1 MKHFLQIFW
10 ARKKNHIPKTGSSPC
25 ISSSPLVT
33 QWLSRWLC
41 IQILD
46 IFILPCSISDDFFLR
61 SNFTFLQCIP
71 CKDLWRLTL
80 IRDCAVFII
89 LITFLYGIVVVL
101 QSVALNINQ
110 GYMDYLIDSVG
121 FTQVF
126 FPPVSV
132 SKWYHILYLSNQT
145 HMLQLDRTFIFST
158 IDCNRIKVSAT

>member
-1 MKHFLQIFW
+1 M
-10 ARKKNHIPKTGSSPC
+10 
-25 ISSSPLVT
+25 
-33 QWLSRWLC
+33 
-41 IQILD
+41 
-46 IFILPCSISDDFFLR
+46 
-61 SNFTFLQCIP
+61 
-71 CKDLWRLTL
+71 TL

-132 SKWYHILYLSNQT
+132 SKWYHIPYFSNQT
-145 HMLQLDRTFIFST
+145 HLLQLDRTFIFSA
-158 IDCNRIKVSAT
+158 IDCNMIKVSAA